1 MTYGGTGDGGWETGE
16 DGVTGWTGRRD
27 DVFLLVFVIA
37 WEVSVEVRELGHV
50 AVRHRVSPS
59 PHPHRVPPHRISPS
73 PHLPLTASL
82 LLVQFGKYLSKA
94 NELGH
99 VVVNDVRLVGMIHE
113 IVLMIAFGFIEG
125 LERNYLRDD
134 LVWEDF
140 RFV

>member
-1 MTYGGTGDGGWETGE
+1 MTYGGTGDG
-16 DGVTGWTGRRD
+16 VTGRRD

-50 AVRHRVSPS
+50 AVRHRVS
-59 PHPHRVPPHRISPS
+59 HS

-113 IVLMIAFGFIEG
+113 VILMIAFGFIEG
-125 LERNYLRDD
+125 LEWNYLRDD
-134 LVWEDF
+134 LVWEDL